1 MENRYNKLKENKLI
15 ETSDIQERVILVGVS
30 LGDLASTEDSL
41 DELEQLA
48 DTAGAVTVG
57 KLVQNLDRINPATYI
72 GKGKLDELKLA
83 IFELDATGVI
93 CDDELSPAQ
102 LKNLE
107 NELEIKVMD
116 RTLLILDIFAQRAS
130 TSEGKIQVELAQLKY
145 LSARLAGMRASLSR
159 LGGGIGTRGPGEK
172 KIDIDKRIIHN
183 RIGIL
188 KAQLQEIKKHR
199 EITRKTRKN
208 IVTAA
213 IWGYTNAGKSTLLN
227 ALADSDVFVENKL
240 FATLD
245 PSTRRVKLKSGQEVL
260 VTDTVG
266 FIRKLP
272 HNLIEAF
279 RSTFEEA
286 AYADIIIHLVDASN
300 PAADEHM
307 LVVYE
312 ALKSFD
318 ISDKDIITVYNKID
332 ITGTEFT
339 LPRDFHSDYSIKI
352 SAQTG
357 YGIDEL
363 KDLIEKIVRGRRV
376 YIDRVFAYKDA
387 GIINEIH
394 SKGEMVFE
402 EFLKDGIHIKA
413 WIDARIYERIISKTI
428 NR

>member
-188 KAQLQEIKKHR
+188 KSQLQEIKKHR

-245 PSTRRVKLKSGQEVL
+245 PSTRRVKLKSGQEIL

>member
-41 DELEQLA
+41 DELERLA

-72 GKGKLDELKLA
+72 GKGKLDELRLA

-93 CDDELSPAQ
+93 CDDELSPVQ

-199 EITRKTRKN
+199 EITRKTREN

-245 PSTRRVKLKSGQEVL
+245 PSTRRVKLKSGQEIL

>member
-245 PSTRRVKLKSGQEVL
+245 PSTRRVKLKSGQEIL

-332 ITGTEFT
+332 IAGTEFT

-352 SAQTG
+352 SAQTD

>member
-1 MENRYNKLKENKLI
+1 M
-15 ETSDIQERVILVGVS
+15 
-30 LGDLASTEDSL
+30 
-41 DELEQLA
+41 
-48 DTAGAVTVG
+48 
-57 KLVQNLDRINPATYI
+57 
-72 GKGKLDELKLA
+72 
-83 IFELDATGVI
+83 
-93 CDDELSPAQ
+93 
-102 LKNLE
+102 
-107 NELEIKVMD
+107 
-116 RTLLILDIFAQRAS
+116 
-130 TSEGKIQVELAQLKY
+130 
-145 LSARLAGMRASLSR
+145 
-159 LGGGIGTRGPGEK
+159 
-172 KIDIDKRIIHN
+172 
-183 RIGIL
+183 
-188 KAQLQEIKKHR
+188 
-199 EITRKTRKN
+199 
-208 IVTAA
+208 
-213 IWGYTNAGKSTLLN
+213 
-227 ALADSDVFVENKL
+227 
-240 FATLD
+240 
-245 PSTRRVKLKSGQEVL
+245 KLKSGQEIL

-332 ITGTEFT
+332 IAGTEFT

-413 WIDARIYERIISKTI
+413 WIDARIYEKIISKTI

>member
-245 PSTRRVKLKSGQEVL
+245 PSTRRVKLKSGQEIL

-266 FIRKLP
+266 FIRKWL
-272 HNLIEAF
+272 
-279 RSTFEEA
+279 
-286 AYADIIIHLVDASN
+286 
-300 PAADEHM
+300 
-307 LVVYE
+307 
-312 ALKSFD
+312 
-318 ISDKDIITVYNKID
+318 
-332 ITGTEFT
+332 
-339 LPRDFHSDYSIKI
+339 
-352 SAQTG
+352 
-357 YGIDEL
+357 
-363 KDLIEKIVRGRRV
+363 
-376 YIDRVFAYKDA
+376 
-387 GIINEIH
+387 
-394 SKGEMVFE
+394 
-402 EFLKDGIHIKA
+402 
-413 WIDARIYERIISKTI
+413 IISKKP
-428 NR
+428 